1 MIQHRLRKG
10 GDLIIIE
17 QQKDSH
23 LYRTLGMRQPYA
35 SGSRRKRK
43 FTGTGCKDCRSL
55 LPGSTQHRIKW
66 EMLRHPNRAAASV
79 RTKIVC
85 TLGPSSSDRNT
96 IRALANAGADVFRLN
111 FSHGTHPEHLARI
124 TLIREVSEEIRRPL
138 AILADLCGP
147 KLRLGEIKGGEAKLA
162 EGEKVT
168 LTSEA
173 ADGTGNRFSVNFAGF
188 HEVAKAGDSIL
199 LDDGRLHFGVENVVG
214 ADVHCVVVNGG
225 VLKSR
230 KGVNLPDTKLPIPA
244 LTEKDREDLRFALA
258 NGADM
263 VALSFVRSPDDL
275 VMAREAMKGFG
286 RVAPLLVKIEKKEA
300 VERLEEI
307 IRAADG
313 AMVARGDLGIELWL
327 EQVPA
332 IQKRIIRLCNR
343 LAKPVITATQMLES
357 MTTCPRPT
365 RAEASDVYNAIM
377 DGTDA
382 VMLSGETAAG
392 EYPVDAVQVMNNIA
406 WEAERDLKPTR
417 DFHDVDEEGGTPNT
431 TNKICHSAVQVAEQ
445 LRAHHIL
452 VPTQTGYSAFH
463 VSRYKPSMPILACST
478 DPAALRWMCLA
489 WGVTPRL
496 MRELTTEE
504 LAISNT
510 DALVK
515 ETVRVAKDNG
525 LVSAGERVV
534 VLGGV
539 PIGKTRHTNY
549 LRVVEVS

>member
-1 MIQHRLRKG
+1 
-10 GDLIIIE
+10 
-17 QQKDSH
+17 
-23 LYRTLGMRQPYA
+23 
-35 SGSRRKRK
+35 
-43 FTGTGCKDCRSL
+43 
-55 LPGSTQHRIKW
+55 
-66 EMLRHPNRAAASV
+66 
-79 RTKIVC
+79 
-85 TLGPSSSDRNT
+85 
-96 IRALANAGADVFRLN
+96 
-111 FSHGTHPEHLARI
+111 
-124 TLIREVSEEIRRPL
+124 
-138 AILADLCGP
+138 
-147 KLRLGEIKGGEAKLA
+147 
-162 EGEKVT
+162 
-168 LTSEA
+168 
-173 ADGTGNRFSVNFAGF
+173 
-188 HEVAKAGDSIL
+188 
-199 LDDGRLHFGVENVVG
+199 
-214 ADVHCVVVNGG
+214 
-225 VLKSR
+225 
-230 KGVNLPDTKLPIPA
+230 VNLPDTKLPIPA